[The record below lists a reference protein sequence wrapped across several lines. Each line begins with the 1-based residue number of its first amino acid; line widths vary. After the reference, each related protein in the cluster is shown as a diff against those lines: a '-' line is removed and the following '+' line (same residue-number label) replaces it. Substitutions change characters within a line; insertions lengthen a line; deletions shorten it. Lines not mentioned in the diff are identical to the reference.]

1 MRLPVA
7 APGSVCY
14 NERISPHYSSMR
26 RKPPVSLKEQMETG
40 KVYIEFGHA
49 SEEDKAYEKVIEE
62 QRQIAKEL
70 CFDYNNT
77 RPMDVERKDELLHK
91 LLGSRGQHIWMEAP
105 IHFAYG
111 CNTHMGDHVYA
122 NFNLTVVDDGE
133 CRIGNYVMFAPNVV
147 ISTTGHPI
155 HPDMRDK
162 GAQFSLPV
170 VIEDH
175 VWIGSNVTIMPGVT
189 IGENS
194 VIGAGS
200 VVTRDIPANVV
211 ASGVPCRVMREI
223 TEQDR
228 VTYHRGLKINEDWD
242 A

>member
-1 MRLPVA
+1 M
-7 APGSVCY
+7 
-14 NERISPHYSSMR
+14 
-26 RKPPVSLKEQMETG
+26 SLKEQMETG
-40 KVYIEFGHA
+40 KVYIEFGHS
-49 SEEDKAYEKVIEE
+49 SEEDKAYEIEIE
-62 QRQIAKEL
+62 NQRQLAKDI

-77 RPMDVERKDELLHK
+77 RPTDVKRKDELLTK
-91 LLGSRGQHIWMEAP
+91 LLGNRGKSIWMEAP

-111 CNTHMGDHVYA
+111 SNTHMGDHVYA
-122 NFNLTVVDDGE
+122 NFNLTIVDDGQ
-133 CRIGNYVMFAPNVV
+133 CHIGNYVMFAPNVV
-147 ISTTGHPI
+147 ISTTGHPL
-155 HPDMRDK
+155 HPSLRDK

-170 VIEDH
+170 VIKDH

-223 TEQDR
+223 TDED
-228 VTYHRGLKINEDWD
+228 LKFYRKGMPLNEDWD
-242 A
+242 K

>member
-1 MRLPVA
+1 M
-7 APGSVCY
+7 
-14 NERISPHYSSMR
+14 
-26 RKPPVSLKEQMETG
+26 SLREQMETG

-49 SEEDKAYEKVIEE
+49 SEEDQAYEQMIEE
-62 QRQIAKEL
+62 QRQIAKEI

-91 LLGSRGQHIWMEAP
+91 LLGTCGESIWMEAP

-155 HPDMRDK
+155 HPSFRDK

-170 VIEDH
+170 VIKDH
-175 VWIGSNVTIMPGVT
+175 VWIGANVTIMPGVT

-200 VVTRDIPANVV
+200 VVTRDIPDNVV
-211 ASGVPCRVMREI
+211 ACGVPCRVMRAI
-223 TEQDR
+223 TEEDKLYYR
-228 VTYHRGLKINEDWD
+228 PGMKLNEDWD
-242 A
+242 K

>member
-1 MRLPVA
+1 MSEPDFQNLPTRL
-7 APGSVCY
+7 G
-14 NERISPHYSSMR
+14 
-26 RKPPVSLKEQMETG
+26 
-40 KVYIEFGHA
+40 VYTLTE
-49 SEEDKAYEKVIEE
+49 
-62 QRQIAKEL
+62 
-70 CFDYNNT
+70 
-77 RPMDVERKDELLHK
+77 
-91 LLGSRGQHIWMEAP
+91 LLGSRGKSIWMEAP

-111 CNTHMGDHVYA
+111 CNTHMGHHVYA

-133 CRIGNYVMFAPNVV
+133 CHIGNYVMFAPNVV
-147 ISTTGHPI
+147 ISTTGHPL
-155 HPDMRDK
+155 HPSLRDK

-170 VIEDH
+170 TICDH

-223 TEQDR
+223 TDED
-228 VTYHRGLKINEDWD
+228 LKWARKGVPMNEDWAD
-242 A
+242 